1 MYMKKNITIKELSKI
16 LEVSISTV
24 SKALNDSY
32 EISDSTKE
40 RIKTAAKTYNY
51 KPNKLAVNLKSG
63 KTNTIGVVLP
73 SIKNFFMS
81 RVLRGIDSVIA
92 KSNYNIIISI
102 TNESFDKEVQS
113 VQTLSNGLV
122 DAIIIA
128 VSEETQIKKDFSHL
142 SNLVGDIPLLM
153 VDRIVNSINCDK
165 VLVDDYNAIFNAV
178 NELIFEGKKSIA
190 LVSSINNL
198 NVGKL
203 RTKGYLAAIQNKQ
216 EPIVIEGQEGYIESE
231 LSKLIESNKIDA
243 IMALD
248 QESSLA
254 AFRIG
259 KVKKVLNNKEVS
271 IIGYASRVISEH
283 LTPKLTTIDQ
293 HGKKV
298 GITSARLLLKRL
310 DSSESEPES
319 IIVNSTV
326 QKRFTT

>member
-1 MYMKKNITIKELSKI
+1 MKKNITIKELSKI

-40 RIKTAAKTYNY
+40 RIKAAAKTYNY

-216 EPIVIEGQEGYIESE
+216 EPMVIDGQEGFIESE

-259 KVKKVLNNKEVS
+259 KVKKVLNNKKVS

-298 GITSARLLLKRL
+298 GITSAKLLLKRL

>member
-1 MYMKKNITIKELSKI
+1 MKKNITIKELSKI

-40 RIKTAAKTYNY
+40 RIKSAAKTYNY

-165 VLVDDYNAIFNAV
+165 VLVDDYNAIFNTV

-203 RTKGYLAAIQNKQ
+203 RTKGYLTAIENKQ
-216 EPIVIEGQEGYIESE
+216 EPIVIEGHEGYIESE
-231 LSKLIESNKIDA
+231 LSKLIESKKIDA

-298 GITSARLLLKRL
+298 GITSAKLLLKRL
-310 DSSESEPES
+310 DSTESEPES

>member
-1 MYMKKNITIKELSKI
+1 MKKNITIKELSKI

-40 RIKTAAKTYNY
+40 RIKAAAKTYNY

-63 KTNTIGVVLP
+63 KTYTIGVVLP

-92 KSNYNIIISI
+92 KSKYNIIISI

-165 VLVDDYNAIFNAV
+165 VLVDDYNAIFNTV

-203 RTKGYLAAIQNKQ
+203 RTKGYLAAIENKQ
-216 EPIVIEGQEGYIESE
+216 EPIVIEGPEGYIESE
-231 LSKLIESNKIDA
+231 LSKLIESKKIDA

-254 AFRIG
+254 AFRVG

-298 GITSARLLLKRL
+298 GITSAKLLLKRL
-310 DSSESEPES
+310 DSTESEPES

>member
-1 MYMKKNITIKELSKI
+1 MKKNITIKELSKI

-32 EISDSTKE
+32 EISESTKE
-40 RIKTAAKTYNY
+40 RIKTAAKLHNY

-81 RVLRGIDSVIA
+81 RVLRGIENVIA
-92 KSNYNIIISI
+92 ETKYNIIISI
-102 TNESFDKEVQS
+102 TNESFEKEVQS

-128 VSEETQIKKDFSHL
+128 VSEETQVKKDFSHL
-142 SNLVGDIPLLM
+142 SSLDGEIPLLM

-165 VLVDDYNAIFNAV
+165 VLVDDYNAVYNAV
-178 NELIFEGKKSIA
+178 NELITDGRNNIA

-203 RTKGYLAAIQNKQ
+203 RTKGYKSAVKNKQ
-216 EPIVIEGQEGYIESE
+216 ESIIIEGAEEHLEKE
-231 LSKLIESNKIDA
+231 LTLLIDLKKIDA

-254 AFRIG
+254 AYRVG
-259 KVKKVLNNKEVS
+259 KKKEVLLNKNVA

-298 GITSARLLLKRL
+298 GVTTAQLLLKRL
-310 DSSESEPES
+310 NNSLTESES
-319 IIVNSTV
+319 IIINSTV
-326 QKRFTT
+326 QKRFTS

>member
-1 MYMKKNITIKELSKI
+1 MKKNITIKELSKI

-40 RIKTAAKTYNY
+40 RIKAAAKTYNY

-178 NELIFEGKKSIA
+178 SDLIFEGKKSIA

-216 EPIVIEGQEGYIESE
+216 EPIVLEGQEGYIESE

-259 KVKKVLNNKEVS
+259 KVKKVLNNKKVS

-298 GITSARLLLKRL
+298 GITSAKLLLKRL
-310 DSSESEPES
+310 DSSESESES

>member
-1 MYMKKNITIKELSKI
+1 MKKNITIKELSKI

-40 RIKTAAKTYNY
+40 RIKAAAKTYNY

-178 NELIFEGKKSIA
+178 SDLIFEGKKSIA

-216 EPIVIEGQEGYIESE
+216 EPIVLEGQEGYIESE

-259 KVKKVLNNKEVS
+259 KFKKVLNNKEVS

-298 GITSARLLLKRL
+298 GITSAKLLLKRL

>member
-1 MYMKKNITIKELSKI
+1 MKKNITIKELSKI

-40 RIKTAAKTYNY
+40 RIKAAAKTYNY
-51 KPNKLAVNLKSG
+51 KPNKLAVKLKSG

-178 NELIFEGKKSIA
+178 SDLIFEGKKSIA

-216 EPIVIEGQEGYIESE
+216 EPIVLEGQEGYIESE

>member
-1 MYMKKNITIKELSKI
+1 MKKNITIKELSKI

-32 EISDSTKE
+32 EISDTTKE
-40 RIKTAAKTYNY
+40 RIKSAAKLHNY

-92 KSNYNIIISI
+92 KSQYNIIISI
-102 TNESFDKEVQS
+102 TNESYDKEVQS

-128 VSEETQIKKDFSHL
+128 VSEETQIKQEFSHL
-142 SNLVGDIPLLM
+142 NSLIGDIPLLM
-153 VDRIVNSINCDK
+153 VDRIVNSISCDK
-165 VLVDDYNAIFNAV
+165 VLVDDYNAVFNAV
-178 NELIFEGKKSIA
+178 NELINEGRKSIA

-203 RTKGYLAAIQNKQ
+203 RTKGYESAVENKQ
-216 EPIVIEGQEGYIESE
+216 DRIIVEGSDEYLEKE
-231 LSKLIESNKIDA
+231 LIKLIDLNKIDA

-248 QESSLA
+248 QESTLA
-254 AFRIG
+254 AYRIG
-259 KVKKVLNNKEVS
+259 KRKEVLTNKKVA

-283 LTPKLTTIDQ
+283 LTHKLTTIDQ

-298 GITSARLLLKRL
+298 GSTSARLLLKRL
-310 DSSESEPES
+310 DEFDGDPES
-319 IIVNSTV
+319 IVINSTV
-326 QKRFTT
+326 QKRFTS

>member
-1 MYMKKNITIKELSKI
+1 MKKNITIKELSKI

-40 RIKTAAKTYNY
+40 RIKSAAKTYNY

-178 NELIFEGKKSIA
+178 SDLIFEGKKSIA

-216 EPIVIEGQEGYIESE
+216 EPIVLEGQEGYIESE

-298 GITSARLLLKRL
+298 GITSAKLLLKRL

>member
-1 MYMKKNITIKELSKI
+1 MKKNITIKELSKI

-32 EISDSTKE
+32 EISDTTKE
-40 RIKTAAKTYNY
+40 RIKSAAKLHNY

-92 KSNYNIIISI
+92 KSQYNIIISI
-102 TNESFDKEVQS
+102 TNESYDKEVQS

-128 VSEETQIKKDFSHL
+128 VSEETQIKQEFSHL
-142 SNLVGDIPLLM
+142 NSLIGDIPLLM
-153 VDRIVNSINCDK
+153 VDRIVNSISCDK
-165 VLVDDYNAIFNAV
+165 VLVDDYNAVFNAV
-178 NELIFEGKKSIA
+178 NELINEGRKSIA

-203 RTKGYLAAIQNKQ
+203 RTKGYESAVENKQ
-216 EPIVIEGQEGYIESE
+216 DGIIVEGSDEYLEKE
-231 LSKLIESNKIDA
+231 LIKLIDLNKIDA

-248 QESSLA
+248 QESTLA
-254 AFRIG
+254 AYRIG
-259 KVKKVLNNKEVS
+259 KRKEVLTNKKVA

-298 GITSARLLLKRL
+298 GSTAARLLLKRL
-310 DSSESEPES
+310 DEFDGEPES
-319 IIVNSTV
+319 IVINSTV
-326 QKRFTT
+326 QKRFTS

>member
-1 MYMKKNITIKELSKI
+1 MKKNITIKELSKI

-40 RIKTAAKTYNY
+40 RIKAAAKTYNY

-63 KTNTIGVVLP
+63 RTNTIGVVLP

-92 KSNYNIIISI
+92 KSKYNIIISI

-153 VDRIVNSINCDK
+153 VDRTVNSINCDK

-178 NELIFEGKKSIA
+178 SDLIFEGKKSIA

-216 EPIVIEGQEGYIESE
+216 EPIVLEGQEGYIESE
-231 LSKLIESNKIDA
+231 LSKLIESNKIDV

-259 KVKKVLNNKEVS
+259 KVKKVLNNKKVS

-298 GITSARLLLKRL
+298 GITSAKLLLKRL

>member
-1 MYMKKNITIKELSKI
+1 MKKNITIKELSKI

-40 RIKTAAKTYNY
+40 SIKAAAKTYNY

-178 NELIFEGKKSIA
+178 SDLIFEGKKSIA

-216 EPIVIEGQEGYIESE
+216 EPIVIEGHEGYIESE
-231 LSKLIESNKIDA
+231 LSNLIKSKKIDA

>member
-1 MYMKKNITIKELSKI
+1 MKKNITIKELSKI

-32 EISDSTKE
+32 EISDTTKE
-40 RIKTAAKTYNY
+40 RIKSAAKLHNY

-92 KSNYNIIISI
+92 KSQYNIIISI
-102 TNESFDKEVQS
+102 TNESYDKEVQS

-128 VSEETQIKKDFSHL
+128 VSEETQIKQEFSHL
-142 SNLVGDIPLLM
+142 NSLIGDIPLLM
-153 VDRIVNSINCDK
+153 VDRIVNSISCDK
-165 VLVDDYNAIFNAV
+165 VLVDDYNAVFNAV
-178 NELIFEGKKSIA
+178 NELINEGRKSIA

-203 RTKGYLAAIQNKQ
+203 RTKGYESAVENKQ
-216 EPIVIEGQEGYIESE
+216 DGIIVEGSE
-231 LSKLIESNKIDA
+231 EYLEKELIKLIDLNKIDA

-248 QESSLA
+248 QESTLA
-254 AFRIG
+254 AYRIG
-259 KVKKVLNNKEVS
+259 KRKEVLTNKKVA

-283 LTPKLTTIDQ
+283 LTPKLTTIYK

-298 GITSARLLLKRL
+298 GSTSARLLLKRL
-310 DSSESEPES
+310 DEFDGDPES
-319 IIVNSTV
+319 IVINSTV
-326 QKRFTT
+326 QKRFTS

>member
-1 MYMKKNITIKELSKI
+1 MKKNITIKELSKI

-40 RIKTAAKTYNY
+40 RIKAAAKTYNY

-178 NELIFEGKKSIA
+178 SDLIFEGKKSIA

-216 EPIVIEGQEGYIESE
+216 EPIVLEGQEGYIESE

-298 GITSARLLLKRL
+298 EITSARLLLKRL

>member
-1 MYMKKNITIKELSKI
+1 MKKNITIKELSKI

-40 RIKTAAKTYNY
+40 RIKAAAKTYNY

-142 SNLVGDIPLLM
+142 SKLVGDIPLLM

-178 NELIFEGKKSIA
+178 SDLIFEGKKSIA

-216 EPIVIEGQEGYIESE
+216 EPIVLEGQEGYIESE

-298 GITSARLLLKRL
+298 GITSAKLLLKRL

>member
-1 MYMKKNITIKELSKI
+1 MKKNITIKELSKI

-40 RIKTAAKTYNY
+40 RIKAAAKTYNY

-178 NELIFEGKKSIA
+178 SDLIFEGKKSIA

-216 EPIVIEGQEGYIESE
+216 EPIVLEGQEGYIESE

>member
-1 MYMKKNITIKELSKI
+1 MKKNITIKELSKI

-40 RIKTAAKTYNY
+40 RIKAAAKTYNY

-216 EPIVIEGQEGYIESE
+216 EPMVIDGQEGFIESE

-298 GITSARLLLKRL
+298 GITSAKLLLKRL
-310 DSSESEPES
+310 DSTESEPES

>member
-1 MYMKKNITIKELSKI
+1 MKKNITIKELSKI

-40 RIKTAAKTYNY
+40 RIKSVARLHNY

-92 KSNYNIIISI
+92 KSPYNIIISI

-128 VSEETQIKKDFSHL
+128 VSEETQIKQDFSHL
-142 SNLVGDIPLLM
+142 NSLIGDTPLLM
-153 VDRIVNSINCDK
+153 VDRIVNSITCDK
-165 VLVDDYNAIFNAV
+165 VLVDDYNAVFNAV
-178 NELIFEGKKSIA
+178 NELIKDGRKSIA

-198 NVGKL
+198 NVGKQ
-203 RTKGYLAAIQNKQ
+203 RTKGYKSAVENKQ
-216 EPIVIEGQEGYIESE
+216 DAIIIEGSE
-231 LSKLIESNKIDA
+231 EHLEKELIKLIDLNKIDA

-254 AFRIG
+254 AYRIG
-259 KVKKVLNNKEVS
+259 KKKKVLTSKK
-271 IIGYASRVISEH
+271 IALIGYASRVISEH

-298 GITSARLLLKRL
+298 GSTSARLLLKRL
-310 DSSESEPES
+310 DEFVGEPES
-319 IIVNSTV
+319 IVINSTV
-326 QKRFTT
+326 QKRFTS

>member
-1 MYMKKNITIKELSKI
+1 MKKNITIKELSKI

-128 VSEETQIKKDFSHL
+128 VSEETQIKKNFSHL

-216 EPIVIEGQEGYIESE
+216 EPIVIEGR
-231 LSKLIESNKIDA
+231 
-243 IMALD
+243 
-248 QESSLA
+248 
-254 AFRIG
+254 RI
-259 KVKKVLNNKEVS
+259 
-271 IIGYASRVISEH
+271 Y
-283 LTPKLTTIDQ
+283 
-293 HGKKV
+293 
-298 GITSARLLLKRL
+298 
-310 DSSESEPES
+310 
-319 IIVNSTV
+319 
-326 QKRFTT
+326 

>member
-1 MYMKKNITIKELSKI
+1 MKKNITIKELSKI

-40 RIKTAAKTYNY
+40 RIKAAAKLYNY

-92 KSNYNIIISI
+92 KSQYNIIISI
-102 TNESFDKEVQS
+102 TNESYEKEVQS

-128 VSEETQIKKDFSHL
+128 VSEETQIKQDFSHL
-142 SNLVGDIPLLM
+142 TALEDDIPLLM

-165 VLVDDYNAIFNAV
+165 VLVDDYNAVFNAV
-178 NELIFEGKKSIA
+178 NELIFEGRKSIA

-203 RTKGYLAAIQNKQ
+203 RTKGYETAVKSKQNS
-216 EPIVIEGQEGYIESE
+216 IVIEGSEEHLENE
-231 LSKLIESNKIDA
+231 LSSLIDLKKIDA

-254 AFRIG
+254 AYRVG
-259 KVKKVLNNKEVS
+259 KKKEVLINKS
-271 IIGYASRVISEH
+271 IAIIGYARRVISEH

-298 GITSARLLLKRL
+298 GITSAKLLLKRL
-310 DSSESEPES
+310 DKFDGGFES
-319 IIVNSTV
+319 IIINSTV
-326 QKRFTT
+326 QKRFTS

>member
-1 MYMKKNITIKELSKI
+1 MKKNITIKELSKI

-40 RIKTAAKTYNY
+40 RIKAAAKTYNY

-142 SNLVGDIPLLM
+142 SNLVGDLPLLM

-216 EPIVIEGQEGYIESE
+216 EPMVIDGQEGFIESE

>member
-1 MYMKKNITIKELSKI
+1 MKKNITIKELSKI

-40 RIKTAAKTYNY
+40 RIKAAAKTYNY

-73 SIKNFFMS
+73 SIKNFFLS

-178 NELIFEGKKSIA
+178 SDLIFEGKKSIA

-216 EPIVIEGQEGYIESE
+216 EPIVLEGQEGYIESE

-298 GITSARLLLKRL
+298 GITSAKLLLKRL

>member
-1 MYMKKNITIKELSKI
+1 MKKNITIKELSKI

-40 RIKTAAKTYNY
+40 RIKAAAKTYNY

-216 EPIVIEGQEGYIESE
+216 EPMVIDGQEGFIESE

-310 DSSESEPES
+310 YSSESEPES

>member
-1 MYMKKNITIKELSKI
+1 MKKNNITIKELSKI

-40 RIKTAAKTYNY
+40 RIKSAAKTYNY

-216 EPIVIEGQEGYIESE
+216 EPMVIEGQEGYIESE

-243 IMALD
+243 IIALD

>member
-1 MYMKKNITIKELSKI
+1 MKKNITIKELSKI

-40 RIKTAAKTYNY
+40 RIKAAAKTYNY

-122 DAIIIA
+122 NAIIIA

-178 NELIFEGKKSIA
+178 SDLIFEGKKSIA

-216 EPIVIEGQEGYIESE
+216 EPIVLEGQEGYIESE

-298 GITSARLLLKRL
+298 GITSAKLLLKRL

-319 IIVNSTV
+319 IVNSTV

>member
-1 MYMKKNITIKELSKI
+1 MKKNITIKELSKI

-40 RIKTAAKTYNY
+40 RIKAAAKTYNY

-63 KTNTIGVVLP
+63 KTYTIGVVLP

-92 KSNYNIIISI
+92 KSKYNIIISI

-216 EPIVIEGQEGYIESE
+216 EPIVIDGEEGYIESE

>member
-1 MYMKKNITIKELSKI
+1 MKKNITIKELSKI

-40 RIKTAAKTYNY
+40 RIKAAAKTYNY

-178 NELIFEGKKSIA
+178 SDLIFEGKKSIA

-216 EPIVIEGQEGYIESE
+216 EPIVLEGQEGYIEIE

-259 KVKKVLNNKEVS
+259 KVKKVLNNKKVS

-298 GITSARLLLKRL
+298 GITSAKLLLKRL

>member
-1 MYMKKNITIKELSKI
+1 MKKNITIKELSKI

-40 RIKTAAKTYNY
+40 RIKSAAKTYNY

-128 VSEETQIKKDFSHL
+128 VSEETQIKKNFSHL

>member
-1 MYMKKNITIKELSKI
+1 MKKNITIKELSKI

-40 RIKTAAKTYNY
+40 RIKAAAKTYNY

-92 KSNYNIIISI
+92 KSKYNIIISI

-178 NELIFEGKKSIA
+178 SDLIFEGKKSIA

-216 EPIVIEGQEGYIESE
+216 EPIVLEGQEGYIESE

-298 GITSARLLLKRL
+298 GVTSAKLLLKRL

>member
-1 MYMKKNITIKELSKI
+1 MKKNITIKELSKI

-40 RIKTAAKTYNY
+40 RIKSAAKTYNY

-63 KTNTIGVVLP
+63 KTNSIGVVLP

-113 VQTLSNGLV
+113 IQTLSNGLV

>member
-1 MYMKKNITIKELSKI
+1 MKKNITIKELSKI

-40 RIKTAAKTYNY
+40 RIKAAAKTYNY

-198 NVGKL
+198 NVCKL

-216 EPIVIEGQEGYIESE
+216 EPMVIDGQEGFIESE